1 MLEESTDSDGRFLL
15 IEVYSVYVMSAQVI
29 PGRLAAVAGEVAKLL
44 KGRKETISV
53 VETAAGGLVSAA
65 LLATPGAS
73 VSTLVAV
80 LS

>member
-1 MLEESTDSDGRFLL
+1 MVVVDADESISLRL
-15 IEVYSVYVMSAQVI
+15 IIASAVSSMAAQVI
-29 PGRLAAVAGEVAKLL
+29 PPRLATLAGDVAKLL

-73 VSTLVAV
+73 VS
-80 LS
+80 S